1 MCIRDRGYIERQKRE
16 IEEFKKMENKVI
28 PPDFDFSSIQVISQE
43 AREKLQK
50 VRPATL
56 GQAARVAGV
65 TPSDIAALRILLEK

>member
-1 MCIRDRGYIERQKRE
+1 M
-16 IEEFKKMENKVI
+16 
-28 PPDFDFSSIQVISQE
+28 ISQE